1 MRQKIYGWTNLVI
14 GVIFFGF
21 FSFVLCQGVIGL
33 ASNPGGFSVT
43 NSVLVLII
51 GILGVVEGVR
61 VFIRGFKFIK
71 KGKSV

>member
-1 MRQKIYGWTNLVI
+1 MRKKIYGWTNLII

-21 FSFVLCQGVIGL
+21 FSFVLFLGVTGI
-33 ASNPGGFSVT
+33 STDPVGFSVT

-61 VFIRGFKFIK
+61 VFLRGLKFIK
-71 KGKSV
+71 KDKQV